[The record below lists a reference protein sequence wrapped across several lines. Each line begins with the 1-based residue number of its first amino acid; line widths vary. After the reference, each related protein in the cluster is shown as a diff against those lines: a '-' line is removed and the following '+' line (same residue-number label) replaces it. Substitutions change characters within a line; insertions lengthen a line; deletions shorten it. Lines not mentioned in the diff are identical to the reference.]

1 MLYQGE
7 LEAGRYLRA
16 KIPVPSSALSG
27 LVTISATFCYAT
39 QTDPQD
45 PLNYTRAGLEVAF
58 RPHQGKFTTSE
69 HGMSKNPSTKSFFKS
84 GAYQTEEALRR
95 DAHKW
100 EPCMK
105 SSVRVRAASLNDPV
119 FDVHYNARRAGMT
132 DGSAQ
137 PIPYALV
144 VTVAND
150 SPDLYNKIAQRYR
163 TMLEPLR
170 PVIQIPIRS
179 SR

>member
-1 MLYQGE
+1 M
-7 LEAGRYLRA
+7 RA
-16 KIPVPSSALSG
+16 
-27 LVTISATFCYAT
+27 
-39 QTDPQD
+39 
-45 PLNYTRAGLEVAF
+45 
-58 RPHQGKFTTSE
+58 TS
-69 HGMSKNPSTKSFFKS
+69 
-84 GAYQTEEALRR
+84 L
-95 DAHKW
+95 D
-100 EPCMK
+100 
-105 SSVRVRAASLNDPV
+105 DPV
-119 FDVHYNARRAGMT
+119 FDIHYNARRGGMS

-179 SR
+179 SQS